1 MRTDKQFKR
10 ALENVK
16 RIEEAAIGGYEVPSP
31 RKPKIVISRRDEQAL
46 YKAIE
51 VMKRASNTMRPI
63 LNRIES
69 ENPDVKTKFDAYDY
83 LFMSFGSMR
92 EGLFD
97 VEKSLNTLRAS
108 IVEFPIGEAGAEQ
121 GSTLAEVETDPADEA
136 YDLITKWQNLERF
149 VLKGATDLINAFKK
163 AASDVEGAKR
173 YGGQHLAALDLLGGR
188 PLDAAKSFEELGQSV
203 VSSIEKVVSRGKVGR
218 GSMGR
223 VRD

>member
-1 MRTDKQFKR
+1 MRTPNQFKR
-10 ALENVK
+10 ALR
-16 RIEEAAIGGYEVPSP
+16 RIEEAAIGGYEIPAP
-31 RKPKIVISRRDEQAL
+31 RKPKIVMSRRDEQAL
-46 YKAIE
+46 WKAIE

-69 ENPDVKTKFDAYDY
+69 ENPEVKTKFDVYDY

-136 YDLITKWQNLERF
+136 YDLVTKWQNLERY
-149 VLKGATDLINAFKK
+149 VLKGATDLINAFKRT
-163 AASDVEGAKR
+163 ASDVEGAKR

-188 PLDAAKSFEELGQSV
+188 PLDAARNFEELGQDIV
-203 VSSIEKVVSRGKVGR
+203 NSIENVIAKGKVGR
-218 GSMGR
+218 GRMGR
-223 VRD
+223 KD